1 MQTYVAP
8 PDLTINLEPE
18 SFLLRKFRS
27 INRNIVAMGRRD
39 LHTVQLWLGHGDMKS
54 TMRYLKASRSQ
65 HVRER

>member
-1 MQTYVAP
+1 MQTYVSP

-27 INRNIVAMGRRD
+27 IIRNVVAMGRRD
-39 LHTVQLWLGHGDMKS
+39 LRTVQHWLGHSDMKS

>member
-27 INRNIVAMGRRD
+27 IIRNIVAMGRRH
-39 LHTVQLWLGHGDMKS
+39 LPTVQHWLGHSDMKS
-54 TMRYLKASRSQ
+54 TMRYLKGSGSQ
-65 HVRER
+65 HVWER